1 VFILLTKRK
10 KKMKLKRYHKLLL
23 SVLSGVLLS
32 LGYTQIGLGWVILF
46 AFIPIL
52 ILRDAGT
59 KDENKNGSNYVFL
72 WSLISF
78 IVWNTISTWWI
89 YYSTAPGAVVAVLLS
104 SVFMASVI
112 WLASLAN
119 KYLGKKTG
127 YVAFVSFWMSFE
139 YLFLNSQVS
148 WPWLILGN
156 SFANNIAWVQWYEFT
171 GHLGGSLWILTINIL
186 LYELVKSR
194 IENKGKNILLR
205 KYLTLG
211 LVIFV
216 PLTYSLIRYY
226 TYTETENPV
235 DVVVFQPNI
244 DPYGEK
250 YNIPDWEQVENMF
263 ILTDSLVDSDVDFI
277 VGPETAIPNGM
288 WLDELHEERNITFI
302 RNYLK
307 QYPKA
312 ACIIGAVTRK
322 YYPNGKGKTETA
334 KPFGSTGD
342 FYDLYNTAIYIDTSD
357 NIQVYHKSRLVP
369 GVEMMPYPRV
379 FGFLGELIVDL
390 GGIRGRLG
398 YQEEQTPL
406 VRKSDSVK
414 IGSVICYESVY
425 GEFYSKFV
433 KNGAQ
438 LMAII
443 TNDGWWSNTAGHRQH
458 KSYASLRAVETRRSI
473 ARSANT
479 GISCFVNQRGDIL
492 MACNWWEKDVIRTK
506 LNLNDKITFYTKYGN
521 YLSRMSLVVSAL
533 LALAII
539 PNIIMKRKRKKKQL
553 NQ

>member
-1 VFILLTKRK
+1 
-10 KKMKLKRYHKLLL
+10 MKLKKYHKLIL
-23 SVLSGVLLS
+23 SVLSGGLLS
-32 LGYTQIGLGWVILF
+32 LGYTQLGLGWTMLF

-59 KDENKNGSNYVFL
+59 KDENKKGSNYVFL

-78 IVWNTISTWWI
+78 IIWNAISTWWI
-89 YYSTAPGAVVAVLLS
+89 YYSTAPGAVVAILLS
-104 SVFMASVI
+104 SLFMASVI
-112 WLASLAN
+112 WFAALAN

-139 YLFLNSQVS
+139 YLFLNSQIS

-171 GHLGGSLWILTINIL
+171 GHLGGSLWILTVNIL
-186 LYELVKSR
+186 LYELMKSR
-194 IENKGKNILLR
+194 MENIGKNILIR
-205 KYLTLG
+205 KYLTLA
-211 LVIFV
+211 LVIFI

-226 TYTETENPV
+226 TYSETDNPV

-244 DPYGEK
+244 DPYDEK
-250 YNIPDWEQVENMF
+250 YDIPDWEQVENMF
-263 ILTDSLVDSDVDFI
+263 VLVDSLMDDSVDFI

-288 WLDELHEERNITFI
+288 WLDELIEERNINFI
-302 RNYLK
+302 RNYLN
-307 QYPKA
+307 QYPNT

-322 YYPNGKGKTETA
+322 YYPKGNDKTETA

-357 NIQVYHKSRLVP
+357 NFQVYHKSRLVP
-369 GVEMMPYPRV
+369 GVEMMPYPKI

-406 VRKSDSVK
+406 VRESDSLK

-492 MACNWWEKDVIRTK
+492 MACDWWEKDVIRTK

-521 YLSRMSLVVSAL
+521 YMSRMSLVVSAL

-539 PNIIMKRKRKKKQL
+539 PNILMKRKKKKNNTVLQ
-553 NQ
+553 